1 MSCDFT
7 SILEMKFE
15 LILIIGALTLYIYGK
30 AQRIDTKHQMGKT
43 VLKPSMNTLIY
54 LHIAWWVGTTIFI
67 LILMCKPSSWTF
79 ILAIILVMWIAGW
92 IFWFRHRYL
101 HKLGL

>member
-30 AQRIDTKHQMGKT
+30 AQRIDTKRQMSKT
-43 VLKPSMNTLIY
+43 VLKPSMNTLTC

-67 LILMCKPSSWTF
+67 LILTCKPNIWTF
-79 ILAIILVMWIAGW
+79 ILAITLALWILGW
-92 IFWFRHRYL
+92 IFWFRYQYVR
-101 HKLGL
+101 KLGL